1 MASYPLPLSISVLQS
16 NWSSVEPTTSH
27 LLRFSSLLSSH
38 CKPYEAQNAP
48 HVVGTM
54 PSKSITA
61 VQAPRSPQILLFFTS
76 VQPVG
81 SQGVE
86 LGVGDGVVGGVGN
99 GGSVGAGIRSVWL
112 AARPNA
118 LPVATCT
125 LFTHTVYDPF
135 KRPGLTSPSPQ
146 LSVISNTAVP

>member
-16 NWSSVEPTTSH
+16 NWSSLRPTTSH

-86 LGVGDGVVGGVGN
+86 LIVGDGVGSDVGGGDGVGEGDGSFVAGDGA
-99 GGSVGAGIRSVWL
+99 GGSVRDGDGAPMGAVVGDGVGGGG
-112 AARPNA
+112 
-118 LPVATCT
+118 PVGAEGGC
-125 LFTHTVYDPF
+125 V
-135 KRPGLTSPSPQ
+135 GGSAQ
-146 LSVISNTAVP
+146 